1 VSNRRRNLFI
11 LAFVVLLMIG
21 SGIVVATKKTTLG
34 LDLKGGT
41 ELIFQARPT
50 PQNPSIDGADID
62 RAIEIIRERTDAFG
76 VSEPEISRIGS
87 DSIRVGLPEVDN
99 AARASE
105 EVGQTAQLQLYDWE
119 PNVILNPAKT
129 NVPRS
134 ESSFSRLYDA
144 VQLAS
149 QQEPNCFEEKCTTSG
164 PQYYLFNSQTH
175 AWIAGPTDTEQDL
188 FAQLRGQMQP
198 PNSEIIAV
206 PQGTVVVQKEGVDG
220 APAPDNPN
228 DPGAQWFVVRDRPSL
243 SGTDITDP
251 KASFDQF
258 DQPNVTF
265 NFTDQGREA
274 FAETTREIAQRGLQ
288 NAPAGVAGNSQAA
301 DAYSGHFAI
310 VLDGQIKS
318 RPIVNFVENP
328 DGISGD
334 TGAEINGLQLQE
346 SQDLAEILQIGALPV
361 DLTQISSSTVSA
373 TLGQEALDQGLKAG
387 IVGLILVALFLLAY
401 YRFLG
406 FVAVV
411 GLAIYGLIF
420 FALIKLIPITL
431 TLPGIAG
438 LILTIGVAA
447 DANVVIFERIKE
459 EARGGKSMLSAIATG
474 YRRGIAT
481 IIDANVITLITAFI
495 LFALATANVKG
506 FAFTLGVGTIA
517 SLFTAVV
524 FTQAFLGLFGRAR
537 FIRSPAVLGASP
549 EQRVRWHFDFSRA
562 SKYFF
567 SLSGCI
573 LLVGALAFATKQ
585 LNLGIDFEGGSRIT
599 VGLQEQASVDD
610 VRTTVEDA
618 GIDTPEITEASNAQ
632 LGTNVFQIDSKA
644 NPEEVQSVQPALE
657 SQYGIVENGFNATTV
672 GATFGE
678 QVARSAVY
686 AIVFSLLVIC
696 GYVAFRFEPKYA
708 VPVIIAVV
716 HDILITGGVYSLTGR
731 EVTSG
736 TVAAFLTILGYSLYD
751 TVIVFDR
758 IRENVPRLPRATFS
772 QIVNRSMSEVLTR
785 SLITGLSSVFLVTV
799 LYIFGGATLR
809 DFAFA
814 MMVGLL
820 SGTYSSI
827 FIASPVLTH
836 WKEREPAYRRR
847 RERIEEQMGRVP
859 AFPEENVVAR
869 VEGGPEEPVRAET
882 PVPAAPAPSRSQVP
896 GVIPEPPGPVPPP
909 PEPEPAEPPAPEPPE
924 PEPVEPERAEPP
936 APEPVGA
943 PREGGSDG
951 GDGQPSTGDGAG
963 EAGGD
968 GAEAAKRE
976 RPELSEA
983 SAAALRRV
991 REQQSGGRRQRRRKK
1006 HGRNR

>member
-1 VSNRRRNLFI
+1 VSNRRRNLFV
-11 LAFVVLLMIG
+11 LAFVALLIIG
-21 SGIVVATKKTTLG
+21 SGIVIATKKTTLG
-34 LDLKGGT
+34 LDLEGGT

-50 PQNPSIDGADID
+50 PQNPTIDGSDID
-62 RAIEIIRERTDAFG
+62 RAIEIIRKRTDAFG
-76 VSEPEISRIGS
+76 VSEPEISRVGS
-87 DSIRVGLPEVDN
+87 DSIRVGLPDVDN
-99 AARASE
+99 AATASE
-105 EVGQTAQLQLYDWE
+105 EVGQTAQLYFYDWE
-119 PNVILNPAKT
+119 PNVIPNPAKT

-134 ESSFSRLYDA
+134 ESSFGRLYDA

-149 QQEPNCFEEKCTTSG
+149 QQQPNCFENKCTTAG
-164 PQYYLFNSQTH
+164 PQYYLFNAQTH
-175 AWIAGPTDTEQDL
+175 QWIAGPTDTEKDL
-188 FAQLRGQMQP
+188 FAELPGQKQP
-198 PNSEIIAV
+198 PNSVILTV
-206 PQGTVVVQKEGVDG
+206 PQGTLVIQKEGPNG
-220 APAPDNPN
+220 EPAPNNPN
-228 DPGAQWFVVRDRPSL
+228 DPGAEWFVIRDRPAL

-251 KASFDQF
+251 KPNFDQF
-258 DQPNVTF
+258 DQPTVTF
-265 NFTDQGREA
+265 NFTDDGRQE
-274 FAETTREIAQRGLQ
+274 FQDVTRAIAQRGLQ
-288 NAPAGVAGNSQAA
+288 SAPPGIAGNVEAA
-301 DAYSGHFAI
+301 SNYSGHFAI
-310 VLDGQIKS
+310 VLDQQVKS
-318 RPIVNFVENP
+318 RPIINFVENP
-328 DGISGD
+328 DGIDGAN
-334 TGAEINGLQLQE
+334 GAEINGLSLDE
-346 SQDLAEILQIGALPV
+346 SQNLAKILQFGALPV

-387 IVGLILVALFLLAY
+387 IVGLIVVCLFLLAY

-406 FVAVV
+406 LVAVI
-411 GLAIYGLIF
+411 GLAIYGVIF

-447 DANVVIFERIKE
+447 DANIVIFERIKE
-459 EARGGKSMLSAIATG
+459 EARGGKSMLSAIAAG

-537 FIRSPAVLGASP
+537 FMRSPTALGASP
-549 EQRVRWHFDFSRA
+549 EQRVRWHFDFSRM

-567 SLSGCI
+567 TLSGCI
-573 LLVGALAFATKQ
+573 LLVGALAFTTKQ

-599 VGLQEQASVDD
+599 VGLQKAATVDD
-610 VRTTVEDA
+610 VRSTVEAA
-618 GIDTPEITEASNAQ
+618 GISSPEITQATNKE
-632 LGTNVFQIDSKA
+632 LGTNVFEIDSKA
-644 NPEEVQSVQPALE
+644 SPEEIQSVQPALQ
-657 SQYGIVENGFNATTV
+657 SRYGIVPNGFNSTTV
-672 GATFGE
+672 GPTFGE

-686 AIVFSLLVIC
+686 AIFFSLLVIC
-696 GYVAFRFEPKYA
+696 AYVAFRFEPKYA
-708 VPVIIAVV
+708 VPVIIAVI
-716 HDILITGGVYSLTGR
+716 HDILIAGGVYSLTGR

-799 LYIFGGATLR
+799 LFIFGGATLR

-814 MMVGLL
+814 MMVGLA

-847 RERIEEQMGRVP
+847 RERIEEQMGYVP
-859 AFPEENVVAR
+859 AFPEDNVVAR

-882 PVPAAPAPSRSQVP
+882 PAPAAPAPSRSQVP
-896 GVIPEPPGPVPPP
+896 GVVPEPPGPVAPP
-909 PEPEPAEPPAPEPPE
+909 PEPERPEPPRPEPAPERREPPA
-924 PEPVEPERAEPP
+924 
-936 APEPVGA
+936 PVGA
-943 PREGGSDG
+943 PRDSGSDG
-951 GDGQPSTGDGAG
+951 GDGQPPAGDGAPDR
-963 EAGGD
+963 GGD
-968 GAEAAKRE
+968 GAEAAKPD

>member
-1 VSNRRRNLFI
+1 VSNRRRNIFI
-11 LAFVVLLMIG
+11 LAFVALLIVG
-21 SGIVVATKKTTLG
+21 SGIIVATKKTTLG
-34 LDLKGGT
+34 LDLEGGT

-50 PQNPSIDGADID
+50 PQNPTIDGSDID

-76 VSEPEISRIGS
+76 VSEPEISRVGS
-87 DSIRVGLPEVDN
+87 DSIRVGLPDVSN
-99 AARASE
+99 AARASD

-119 PNVILNPAKT
+119 PNVIPNPAKT
-129 NVPRS
+129 NVQRS
-134 ESSFSRLYDA
+134 ESWFSRLYDA
-144 VQLAS
+144 VTLAS
-149 QQEPNCFEEKCTTSG
+149 QQQPSCFENKCTTTG

-175 AWIAGPTDTEQDL
+175 AWIAGPADTQNDL
-188 FAQLRGQMQP
+188 FAQLPDQKQP
-198 PNSEIIAV
+198 ANTEIISV
-206 PQGTVVVQKEGVDG
+206 PQGTLVVEKEGDNG
-220 APAPDNPN
+220 EPAPDDPN
-228 DPGAQWFVVRDRPSL
+228 DPTAKWFVIRDRPAL
-243 SGTDITDP
+243 SGTDIKDP

-265 NFTDQGREA
+265 NFTDDGQKA
-274 FAETTREIAQRGLQ
+274 FAETTRDIAQRGLQ
-288 NAPAGVAGNSQAA
+288 NAPPGVAGNSQAA

-318 RPIVNFVENP
+318 RPIVNFVDNP
-328 DGISGD
+328 DGIPGD
-334 TGAEINGLQLQE
+334 TGAEINGLNPQE
-346 SQDLAEILQIGALPV
+346 SQDLAQILQIGALPV

-387 IVGLILVALFLLAY
+387 IVGLIIVCLFLLAY

-406 FVAVV
+406 LVAVI

-447 DANVVIFERIKE
+447 DANIVIFERIKE
-459 EARGGKSMLSAIATG
+459 EARGGKSMLSAIAAG

-524 FTQAFLGLFGRAR
+524 FTQAFLGIFGRAR
-537 FIRSPAVLGASP
+537 FMRSPAALGASP

-567 SLSGCI
+567 TLSGCI

-599 VGLQEQASVDD
+599 AGLQKPATVDD
-610 VRTTVEDA
+610 VRTTVEGA
-618 GIDTPEITEASNAQ
+618 GIDDAEITKASNRQ
-632 LGTNVFQIDSKA
+632 LGTNVFEIDSKA
-644 NPEEVQSVQPALE
+644 SPEEVQSVQPALE

-672 GATFGE
+672 GATFGT
-678 QVARSAVY
+678 QVAKSAIY

-708 VPVIIAVV
+708 VPVIIAVI

-859 AFPEENVVAR
+859 AFPEENVVQR
-869 VEGGPEEPVRAET
+869 VEGGPEEPVQAET

-896 GVIPEPPGPVPPP
+896 GVLPEPPGPVPPP
-909 PEPEPAEPPAPEPPE
+909 PAPEPTKPPPAKPPASEPAEPAEPPAP
-924 PEPVEPERAEPP
+924 
-936 APEPVGA
+936 VGA
-943 PREGGSDG
+943 PSDGGPEG
-951 GDGQPSTGDGAG
+951 GDGQPSGGAS
-963 EAGGD
+963 ERGGD
-968 GAEAAKRE
+968 GAEGAKPD

>member
-1 VSNRRRNLFI
+1 VSNRRRNIFI
-11 LAFVVLLMIG
+11 LAFVALLIVG
-21 SGIVVATKKTTLG
+21 SGIVIATMKTTLG
-34 LDLKGGT
+34 LDLNGGT
-41 ELIFQARPT
+41 RLIFQARPT
-50 PQNPSIDGADID
+50 PQNPSIDGSDID
-62 RAIEIIRERTDAFG
+62 RAIEIIRKRTDAFG

-87 DSIRVGLPEVDN
+87 DEIQVGLPDVSN
-99 AARASE
+99 ASRAE
-105 EVGQTAQLQLYDWE
+105 QDVGKTAQLYFYDWE
-119 PNVILNPAKT
+119 PNVIPNPAKT
-129 NVPRS
+129 NVARS
-134 ESSFSRLYDA
+134 DASFSRLYDA
-144 VQLAS
+144 VSFAS
-149 QQEPNCFEEKCTTSG
+149 KETPNCFQNKCTTTG
-164 PQYYLFNSQTH
+164 PEYYLFNKQTH
-175 AWIAGPTDTEQDL
+175 AYIAGPTQAQEDL
-188 FAQLRGQMQP
+188 FAQLPGQKQP
-198 PNSEIIAV
+198 ANSVILSV
-206 PQGTVVVQKEGVDG
+206 PQGTLVVEEGPNG
-220 APAPDNPN
+220 QAAPDDFNSTE
-228 DPGAQWFVVRDRPSL
+228 AQWFVIRDRPAL

-251 KASFDQF
+251 KPNTDQF
-258 DQPNVTF
+258 GQPIVTF
-265 NFTDQGREA
+265 NFTGDGGQK
-274 FAETTREIAQRGLQ
+274 FHDVTRAIAQRGLQ
-288 NAPAGVAGNSQAA
+288 SAPPGIAGNSQAA
-301 DAYSGHFAI
+301 DQYSQSFAI
-310 VLDGQIKS
+310 VLDGQVTS
-318 RPIVNFVENP
+318 RPIVNFVDNP

-334 TGAEINGLQLQE
+334 QGAEINGLTVNE
-346 SQDLAEILQIGALPV
+346 SRDLSQILQIGALPV
-361 DLTQISSSTVSA
+361 TLDPISSETVSA
-373 TLGQEALDQGLKAG
+373 TLGQQALDQGLKAG
-387 IVGLILVALFLLAY
+387 IVGLILVCLFLLAY

-411 GLAIYGLIF
+411 GLAIYGLLF

-447 DANVVIFERIKE
+447 DANIVIFERIKE
-459 EARGGKSMLSAIATG
+459 EARAGKSMLSAIATG

-481 IIDANVITLITAFI
+481 IVDANVITLITAFI

-537 FIRSPAVLGASP
+537 FMRSPAALGAST

-567 SLSGCI
+567 TLSGCI
-573 LLVGALAFATKQ
+573 LLVGTLAFATKQ

-599 VGLQEQASVDD
+599 VGLEKAATVDD
-610 VRTTVEDA
+610 VRTTVESA
-618 GIDTPEITEASNAQ
+618 GITDAEITKAHNNE
-632 LGTNVFQIDSKA
+632 LGTNVFDIDSKA
-644 NPEEVQSVQPALE
+644 SPQEVRGVQPALQ
-657 SQYGIVENGFNATTV
+657 SQYGIVPNGFNATTV
-672 GATFGE
+672 GPTFGE
-678 QVARSAVY
+678 QVARSAIE
-686 AIVFSLLVIC
+686 AIIFSLLVIC
-696 GYVAFRFEPKYA
+696 GYVALRFEPKYA
-708 VPVIIAVV
+708 VPVIIAVI

-799 LYIFGGATLR
+799 LFIFGGATLR

-814 MMVGLL
+814 MMIGLL

-869 VEGGPEEPVRAET
+869 VEGGPEEPIRAET

-896 GVIPEPPGPVPPP
+896 GVVPEPPGPVAPPP
-909 PEPEPAEPPAPEPPE
+909 APEPAEPPAT
-924 PEPVEPERAEPP
+924 
-936 APEPVGA
+936 VGA
-943 PREGGSDG
+943 PRDGEGDG
-951 GDGQPSTGDGAG
+951 GDGQRDGGDGAG
-963 EAGGD
+963 ETGAD
-968 GAEAAKRE
+968 GAESPQRE

-991 REQQSGGRRQRRRKK
+991 REQQGGGRKKRRK

>member
-1 VSNRRRNLFI
+1 MSNRRRNIFI
-11 LAFVVLLMIG
+11 LAFVALLLIG
-21 SGIVVATKKTTLG
+21 SGIVIATKKTTLG

-50 PQNPSIDGADID
+50 PQNPTIDGSDMD
-62 RAIEIIRERTDAFG
+62 RAIEIIRKRTDAFG
-76 VSEPEISRIGS
+76 VSEPEISRIGT
-87 DSIRVGLPEVDN
+87 DSIRVGLPDVSN
-99 AARASE
+99 AADASRN
-105 EVGQTAQLQLYDWE
+105 VGQTAQLHMYDWE
-119 PNVILNPAKT
+119 PNVIPNPVTT
-129 NVPRS
+129 NKPRADRD
-134 ESSFSRLYDA
+134 FPRYYDA
-144 VQLAS
+144 VKFAS
-149 QQEPNCFEEKCTTSG
+149 QQQPECFENKCTTSG

-175 AWIAGPTDTEQDL
+175 AWIAGPSEVERDL
-188 FAQLRGQMQP
+188 FSELPGQKQP
-198 PNSEIIAV
+198 PNTEVLTV
-206 PQGTVVVQKEGVDG
+206 PQGTLVVQQEAQAGQEQTD
-220 APAPDNPN
+220 DPN
-228 DPGAQWFVVRDRPSL
+228 AAAWFVIRDRPAL
-243 SGTDITDP
+243 SGTDIKDP

-265 NFTDQGREA
+265 SFTDQGREEFSDVTKA
-274 FAETTREIAQRGLQ
+274 IAQRGLQ
-288 NAPAGVAGNSQAA
+288 NAPPGVAGNSQLA
-301 DAYSGHFAI
+301 DQYSGHFAI
-310 VLDGQIKS
+310 VLDQQIKS
-318 RPIVNFVENP
+318 RPIVNFVDNP
-328 DGISGD
+328 NGIDGR
-334 TGAEINGLQLQE
+334 TGAEINGLTQGE
-346 SQDLAEILQIGALPV
+346 SNDLAQILQIGALPV
-361 DLTQISSSTVSA
+361 TLTQISSSTVSA

-387 IVGLILVALFLLAY
+387 IVGLLLVCLFLLAY

-411 GLAIYGLIF
+411 GLAIYGVLF

-447 DANVVIFERIKE
+447 DANIVIFERIKE
-459 EARGGKSMLSAIATG
+459 EARGGKSMLSAISAG

-537 FIRSPAVLGASP
+537 FMRSPAALGAST
-549 EQRVRWHFDFSRA
+549 EQRIRWHFDFSRA

-567 SLSGCI
+567 TLSGCI
-573 LLVGALAFATKQ
+573 LLVGAIAFASKQ

-599 VGLQEQASVDD
+599 VGLQKQTTVDD
-610 VRTTVEDA
+610 VRSTVEAA
-618 GIDTPEITEASNAQ
+618 GVSDPEITKASNKQ
-632 LGTNVFQIDSKA
+632 LGTNVFEIDSKA
-644 NPEEVQSVQPALE
+644 SPEEVQSVQPALQ
-657 SQYGIVENGFNATTV
+657 SQYGIVQNGFNSTTV
-672 GATFGE
+672 GPTFGE
-678 QVARSAVY
+678 QVARSAIE
-686 AIVFSLLVIC
+686 AIIFSLLVIT

-708 VPVIIAVV
+708 VPVIIAVI

-758 IRENVPRLPRATFS
+758 VRENVPRLPRATFS

-799 LYIFGGATLR
+799 LFIFGGATLR

-814 MMVGLL
+814 MMVGLA

-847 RERIEEQMGRVP
+847 RERIEEQMGVVP
-859 AFPEENVVAR
+859 AFPEDNLVAR
-869 VEGGPEEPVRAET
+869 EGEAPEPVRAET

-896 GVIPEPPGPVPPP
+896 GVVPEPPGPVAP
-909 PEPEPAEPPAPEPPE
+909 PPAPEPE
-924 PEPVEPERAEPP
+924 PQPQPEPP
-936 APEPVGA
+936 APVGA
-943 PREGGSDG
+943 TDG
-951 GDGQPSTGDGAG
+951 GDGAGSGDGPP
-963 EAGGD
+963 ESGD
-968 GAEAAKRE
+968 GQAQPD

-991 REQQSGGRRQRRRKK
+991 REQQGGGRRQKRRKK